1 MDRRCSSPPV
11 EPSARRIRP
20 SEPPRQQVLAQR
32 GSAGGGTLSIPL
44 QGPDRTVI
52 LDICRLPR
60 KGRSH
65 FRRRDL
71 APCPNLPQ
79 RGSRLSNALDR
90 TAESCG
96 FMLAARAPQRPLWQ
110 IWTSSFASTTDDPVV
125 RDPQGR
131 PGFRTRPRPQRI
143 RRVRPAGEAGPLGTP
158 RHRTASHRAPSAR
171 DRIPRPWALRFTAA
185 VPLRFTEAALMP
197 PRTDPALVPRRA
209 RSTRCRRTGPHHRPR
224 AAGHGPGLPA
234 DHVRPPPVGCGRQPG
249 LATHRCVPGYLR
261 SASHPRGGR
270 NHPMTR
276 PREPE
281 DKTGLRTRYRAPA
294 APQRRPDARTAA
306 GTGHCPGHRQCV
318 RRLGGHCGQR
328 HGPGVLR
335 LQRHHHCARTGGRA
349 RTVLPY
355 RGCGGAST
363 QLRRPRLLRVA
374 LLRWEQAHR
383 ALHGRRAAHESRL
396 RCRRDPGG
404 IEARV
409 HTGSGRYVDMSTRA
423 NTGPYVEFLAHQAR
437 QDR

>member
-32 GSAGGGTLSIPL
+32 GSAGGERSQSLFK
-44 QGPDRTVI
+44 DRTALSSWTSVVSHAKVDPI
-52 LDICRLPR
+52 SGAETSLRVQIC
-60 KGRSH
+60 H
-65 FRRRDL
+65 
-71 APCPNLPQ
+71 Q

-185 VPLRFTEAALMP
+185 VPLRFTEAAPMP

-224 AAGHGPGLPA
+224 AAGMGQVFLPTMF
-234 DHVRPPPVGCGRQPG
+234 D
-249 LATHRCVPGYLR
+249 
-261 SASHPRGGR
+261 
-270 NHPMTR
+270 
-276 PREPE
+276 
-281 DKTGLRTRYRAPA
+281 
-294 APQRRPDARTAA
+294 
-306 GTGHCPGHRQCV
+306 
-318 RRLGGHCGQR
+318 
-328 HGPGVLR
+328 
-335 LQRHHHCARTGGRA
+335 
-349 RTVLPY
+349 
-355 RGCGGAST
+355 
-363 QLRRPRLLRVA
+363 PRLWDAVDSRDSRRIA
-374 LLRWEQAHR
+374 AYPDTCE
-383 ALHGRRAAHESRL
+383 ALHIPAVDGITDDATSGAGGQDGPSHSISRT
-396 RCRRDPGG
+396 CSATTP
-404 IEARV
+404 
-409 HTGSGRYVDMSTRA
+409 
-423 NTGPYVEFLAHQAR
+423 P
-437 QDR
+437 